1 MAATNEAVLD
11 DLALAIFS
19 LRRLVTALEEKVLDP
34 ALPSNEKQALLAE
47 LPILDNDRR
56 DLAARFAAMQA
67 KKAKLPPP
75 NESIAKELK
84 AATTDLSARIAE
96 ARSVSALLTLATTVA
111 SAAWKAVAA

>member
-84 AATTDLSARIAE
+84 AATARIAE